1 MEARERAT
9 IDDTHTR
16 FLEATE
22 RLFIERGYDGTKIR
36 AIAKLSNSNLGVLSH
51 YWGSK
56 RKLFNEVFERRLR
69 PLQIEREKRFD
80 ELERALARGKPV
92 SIADVLRAQ
101 IEPAFLMP
109 GADPSEAPRVRVLYG
124 RALTDPSEEVVEAM
138 AAIFRDSANQF
149 FSLLKAVSPHIDQT
163 EFFWRANCVAGAFSF
178 SESFTERLTRFID
191 EDVSQTDWQAAA
203 DQVINFLA
211 AGMAAAPAQNTSV
224 RSKAKMRRA

>member
-1 MEARERAT
+1 MEAHERLA

-16 FLEATE
+16 FLEAAE

-69 PLQIEREKRFD
+69 PLQVEREKRFD
-80 ELERALARGKPV
+80 ALERALARGKPV

-109 GADPSEAPRVRVLYG
+109 DADASEAPRARVLYG

-138 AAIFRDSANQF
+138 AAIFGESANQF
-149 FSLLKAVSPHIDQT
+149 FSLLKRVSPHIDQT
-163 EFFWRANCVAGAFSF
+163 EFYWRANCVAGAFSF

-211 AGMAAAPAQNTSV
+211 AGMAATPVQSAPA
-224 RSKAKMRRA
+224 KAKTKSRHA